1 MSCEDRPQPRHSGVH
16 GRPGRPADRR
26 SVQADAHGR
35 GMARIIRWH
44 QYGRGH
50 VRRMRKGLVP
60 SARRASAANQ
70 SVRGRVRRRNRL
82 EGCFGGRRAHRGR
95 HPLSDVGRI
104 GAFARAST
112 RPRAAFLLAVEPA
125 TRRMASGPILLDRQ
139 DPSCALAEPPC
150 QEAERKSPAS
160 APKEAL
166 PDAEKRNPPPII
178 AGTHG
183 SVNSREGRR

>member
-1 MSCEDRPQPRHSGVH
+1 MSGEGRPQPRHSGVH
-16 GRPGRPADRR
+16 GRSGWSADRR

-112 RPRAAFLLAVEPA
+112 RPRAAFLLAGRGAGDAKHGERPH
-125 TRRMASGPILLDRQ
+125 SFGPPRPVLR
-139 DPSCALAEPPC
+139 PRGTTMS
-150 QEAERKSPAS
+150 RGGTKKSRLRA
-160 APKEAL
+160 
-166 PDAEKRNPPPII
+166 
-178 AGTHG
+178 
-183 SVNSREGRR
+183 